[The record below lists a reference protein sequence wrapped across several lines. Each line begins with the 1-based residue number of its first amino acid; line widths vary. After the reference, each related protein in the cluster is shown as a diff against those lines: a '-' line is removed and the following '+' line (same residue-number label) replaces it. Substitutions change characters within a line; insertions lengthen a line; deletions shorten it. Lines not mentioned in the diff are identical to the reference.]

1 MTCKGHR
8 EVVVHLRLCNR
19 DSVRSASTLLLRAR
33 TMLCCLA
40 SRGIL
45 PQATPSQNRPC
56 PVSEMRSTWLE
67 SRGRSH
73 GSALTCSSVCLASL
87 VSRQTR
93 VPVSVFLLLQWQCAN
108 VAGQGSLSDISV
120 GISDIN
126 AIWLKVRRKSMSFR
140 GVSLRVY
147 KRNRYHSLIE
157 DVINASFHNSD
168 SRF

>member
-93 VPVSVFLLLQWQCAN
+93 VPVSVFLLLQWQCACWPRI
-108 VAGQGSLSDISV
+108 VVWYFRRYFWHKCDMAQGKEKEYVFS
-120 GISDIN
+120 
-126 AIWLKVRRKSMSFR
+126 WCEFE
-140 GVSLRVY
+140 GV
-147 KRNRYHSLIE
+147 
-157 DVINASFHNSD
+157 
-168 SRF
+168 